1 MHKLKSNYIKLFTEN
16 RLYNT
21 SLPIIALTGGIA
33 TGKSTVAKILH
44 ELGVPV
50 IDADRLIK
58 LIYKDHK
65 TIKFINKVCP
75 KAIDENDIIDFK
87 MLREEFFK
95 TEDLKVKIENFLYE
109 RLPIEFEKEL
119 KKLNFNKYEF
129 LVYDIPL
136 LFEKKLQSKFDLNI
150 LAYCSPEI
158 QIQRLMK
165 RDSIKKAL
173 AQNILSQQIDIETKK
188 SLSDLIIPNNGTKEE
203 LLENTSKLLK
213 SLITR
218 S

>member
-1 MHKLKSNYIKLFTEN
+1 MHKLKSNYIKLFTKN

-50 IDADRLIK
+50 IDADCLIK
-58 LIYKDHK
+58 LIYRDHK

-75 KAIDENDIIDFK
+75 KAIVENDIIDFK
-87 MLREEFFK
+87 ILREEFFK
-95 TEDLKVKIENFLYE
+95 TEDLKVRIENFLYE
-109 RLPIEFEKEL
+109 RLPLEFEKEL
-119 KKLNFNKYEF
+119 KKLDFNEYEF

-150 LAYCSPEI
+150 LVYCSPEI

-165 RDSIKKAL
+165 RDHIKKVL

-188 SLSDLIIPNNGTKEE
+188 SLSDLIILNNGTKEE

-213 SLITR
+213 SLIIK

>member
-1 MHKLKSNYIKLFTEN
+1 MHKLKSNYIKLVSEN

-21 SLPIIALTGGIA
+21 SLPLIALTGGIA
-33 TGKSTVAKILH
+33 TGKSSVTKILRDQ
-44 ELGVPV
+44 GVPV

-58 LIYKDHK
+58 SIYKNQE
-65 TIKFINKVCP
+65 TTNFINKACP
-75 KAIDENDIIDFK
+75 VAIGENDVIDFK
-87 MLREEFFK
+87 ILREEFFK

-109 RLPIEFEKEL
+109 RLPLEFEKEL
-119 KKLNFNKYEF
+119 KKLDFNEYEF

-165 RDSIKKAL
+165 RDNIKKVL

-188 SLSDLIIPNNGTKEE
+188 SLSELIILNNGTKEE

-213 SLITR
+213 SLII
-218 S
+218 